1 MIVIEKPYISTE
13 NGKSRLV
20 AKVSID
26 GDSREVWF
34 EVESQFEKYLCYERG
49 DAFVVAILNYA
60 MRHGHDM
67 ESKAPVGE
75 DLYYQLTT
83 DLIPAL
89 ANNSKVMHHTKL
101 IAEVDSSVLP
111 NAGAVGTGI
120 SCGVDSFHALAVE
133 SQTKFPK
140 HNLTHLAFN
149 NVGSHGEGERAKK
162 LFTERKELAK
172 KFCKEYG
179 FVYVEGNSNLH
190 DAIPQNHLLSHT
202 YSSMF
207 SVFALQK
214 LYSVYYYA
222 SSGHPYE
229 RFSLKDNEKYSA
241 DLYEILSLK
250 DFSTHSLLIYSE
262 GGEKKR
268 FDKMKEVVKYSPSYN
283 YLNVC
288 LNQFHNC
295 GKCEK
300 CVRTLVAL
308 DALNALDNYKNV
320 FDVDYYRTHKNFY
333 YSRLYKGTLEKN
345 DMYAGVY
352 PLLAK
357 RISVFAKIT
366 GLLFFTKSSIRIF
379 LGSVVKK
386 ILPKKVIELIRK

>member
-1 MIVIEKPYISTE
+1 MIIIGKPYITPD

-20 AKVSID
+20 ANID
-26 GDSREVWF
+26 VDGETREVWF

-60 MRHGHDM
+60 MRHGHDI
-67 ESKAPVGE
+67 ESKASIGE

-101 IAEVDSSVLP
+101 IADVDSSILS

-120 SCGVDSFHALAVE
+120 SCGVDSFHALAAE
-133 SQTKFPK
+133 SQTKFSK

-149 NVGSHGEGERAKK
+149 NVGSHGEGDHAKK
-162 LFTERKELAK
+162 LFAERKNLAK
-172 KFCKEYG
+172 NFCKEFG

-190 DAIPQNHLLSHT
+190 DAFSQNHYLSHT

-222 SSGHPYE
+222 SSGHPYDK
-229 RFSLKDNEKYSA
+229 FSVKDNEKYASGF
-241 DLYEILSLK
+241 YELLSLNC
-250 DFSTHSLLIYSE
+250 FSTHSLRIYSE
-262 GGEKKR
+262 GGDKNRFEKIR
-268 FDKMKEVVKYSPSYN
+268 AVVKYTPSYN

-288 LNQFHNC
+288 LPQFRNC

-308 DALNALDNYKNV
+308 DALDALDLYKNV
-320 FDVDYYRTHKNFY
+320 FDIDYYRMHKNFY
-333 YSRLYKGTLEKN
+333 YSKLYKGTLEKN
-345 DMYAGVY
+345 DMYVGVY

-357 RISVFAKIT
+357 RMSFITKIIGT
-366 GLLFFTKSSIRIF
+366 YYFIKSMLS
-379 LGSVVKK
+379 
-386 ILPKKVIELIRK
+386 KKVRSIIKKKYISKNN

>member
-1 MIVIEKPYISTE
+1 MIVIEKPYILTKD
-13 NGKSRLV
+13 GKSRLV
-20 AKVSID
+20 ANVDID
-26 GDSREVWF
+26 GNSREVWF
-34 EVESQFEKYLCYERG
+34 EVEPQFEKYLCYERG

-67 ESKAPVGE
+67 ESKAPIGE

-162 LFTERKELAK
+162 LFAERKELAK
-172 KFCKEYG
+172 NFCKEYG

-190 DAIPQNHLLSHT
+190 DAIPQNHYLSHT

-214 LYSVYYYA
+214 MYSVYYYA
-222 SSGHPYE
+222 SSGHPYDK
-229 RFSLKDNEKYSA
+229 FSVKDSEKYASGF
-241 DLYEILSLK
+241 YELLSLNC
-250 DFSTHSLLIYSE
+250 FSTHSLRIYSE
-262 GGEKKR
+262 GGDKNRFEKIKA
-268 FDKMKEVVKYSPSYN
+268 VVKYAPSYN

-288 LNQFHNC
+288 VPQFRNC
-295 GKCEK
+295 GKCDK

-308 DALNALDNYKNV
+308 DALNALDHYKNV
-320 FDVDYYRTHKNFY
+320 FDIDYYRAHKNFY
-333 YSRLYKGTLEKN
+333 YSRLFKGTLEKN

-352 PLLAK
+352 DLLAK
-357 RISVFAKIT
+357 RVSYLAKVSGLFIFIKEAVNKLGRSVA
-366 GLLFFTKSSIRIF
+366 
-379 LGSVVKK
+379 
-386 ILPKKVIELIRK
+386 KKVLPQKMIEYIRK

>member
-1 MIVIEKPYISTE
+1 MIVIEKPYILTKD
-13 NGKSRLV
+13 GKSRLV
-20 AKVSID
+20 ANVDID
-26 GDSREVWF
+26 GNSREVWF
-34 EVESQFEKYLCYERG
+34 EVEPQFEKYLCYERG

-67 ESKAPVGE
+67 ESKAPIGE

-162 LFTERKELAK
+162 LFAERKELAK
-172 KFCKEYG
+172 NFCKEYG

-190 DAIPQNHLLSHT
+190 DAIPQNHYLSHT

-214 LYSVYYYA
+214 MYSVYYYA
-222 SSGHPYE
+222 SSGHPYQK
-229 RFSLKDNEKYSA
+229 FNLTDNE
-241 DLYEILSLK
+241 LYGCANYELLSLK
-250 DFSTHSLLIYSE
+250 ALSTHSLLIYSE
-262 GGEKKR
+262 GGEK
-268 FDKMKEVVKYSPSYN
+268 
-283 YLNVC
+283 
-288 LNQFHNC
+288 
-295 GKCEK
+295 
-300 CVRTLVAL
+300 
-308 DALNALDNYKNV
+308 NALGHWL
-320 FDVDYYRTHKNFY
+320 R
-333 YSRLYKGTLEKN
+333 
-345 DMYAGVY
+345 
-352 PLLAK
+352 
-357 RISVFAKIT
+357 
-366 GLLFFTKSSIRIF
+366 
-379 LGSVVKK
+379 
-386 ILPKKVIELIRK
+386 